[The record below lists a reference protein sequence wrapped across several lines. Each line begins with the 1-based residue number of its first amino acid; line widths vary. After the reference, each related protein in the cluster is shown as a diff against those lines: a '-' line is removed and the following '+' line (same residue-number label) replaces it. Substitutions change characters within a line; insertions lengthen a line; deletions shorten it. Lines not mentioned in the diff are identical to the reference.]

1 MANDYDSILGKV
13 SSILSE
19 KIVTDTGK
27 EGAIKAET
35 PLLSSGLNLDSVAV
49 LELVVEVENQFGV
62 TFEDEDLSVEL
73 FSSVGSLASA
83 VEKKLSGSQVAASD
97 NAS

>member
-1 MANDYDSILGKV
+1 MANDYDSILAKV

-27 EGAIKAET
+27 EGGLKADT

-49 LELVVEVENQFGV
+49 LELLLALEKHFACRIEERDGTTANFQAIGSV
-62 TFEDEDLSVEL
+62 TEL
-73 FSSVGSLASA
+73 VRRRLASG
-83 VEKKLSGSQVAASD
+83 E
-97 NAS
+97 

>member
-1 MANDYDSILGKV
+1 MANDYDSILAKV

-27 EGAIKAET
+27 EGGLKADT

-49 LELVVEVENQFGV
+49 LELVVEVENQFGI
-62 TFEDEDLSVEL
+62 TFDDDDLSVEL
-73 FSSVGSLASA
+73 FRNVGSLTSA
-83 VEKKLSGSQVAASD
+83 VEKKLSVAAGGSQ
-97 NAS
+97 

>member
-1 MANDYDSILGKV
+1 MGNDFDSILSKV

-27 EGAIKAET
+27 EGGIKADT

-62 TFEDEDLSVEL
+62 TFEDDDLSVEL
-73 FSSVGSLASA
+73 FNSVGSLTSA
-83 VEKKLSGSQVAASD
+83 VEKKLTGSQVAASD
-97 NAS
+97 NAQ